1 MKTANWIIKFRWVII
16 IGFILLTALM
26 ATQIPNAEIEPDLKE
41 ALPKHMKSKVNTDK
55 IEEIFG
61 GDDMIMILFET
72 NDVLNKETLT
82 RVKKIS
88 KKLNRVKGVNKVMSL
103 FDLKNIYGQDGAM
116 IVDPAVKRIPKNA
129 QQKEQLRESIINN
142 NIVYGTVVSE
152 DFKYTSIIAKLDSDA
167 KHDSIINVVDSL
179 LIEFPGNEI
188 IHKGGD
194 PYLKY
199 YVQND
204 IAGDMALLIPV
215 ALILMLI
222 MLFVAF
228 RRLRGVLL
236 PFGVVI
242 MSIIFGL
249 GLMPVLGWKLSAV
262 SILMPI
268 MIIAIANDYGIHLV
282 SRYQEMNT
290 SDTKLTIKELAI
302 DGFMHLKK
310 PIIITG
316 ITTIAGMLGL
326 LSHIM
331 IPAKQLGIIAAVSIA
346 YALIL
351 SLIFI
356 PAVLSLLKKSRPV
369 YSTSNHKK
377 NMLDRWLEH
386 IARFVTK
393 KYKTILLGSVIITII
408 SSAGIILLDSDSNMV
423 NFFPK
428 KHPVRISTSIINDNF
443 GGSQNINVLVSGDIK
458 SPDIMKKLDYYESQI
473 INIDGVG
480 NVTSIAKVIREI
492 SKAMNDKGD
501 EFYDAIPDT
510 REAIAQYFELYSM
523 SGDPDDFEQIVDF
536 DYKNAILSVLIN
548 KTSSKN
554 INHIVKEIKILTQN
568 DENVKIIGGA
578 GIINTELESAV
589 VRGQTSSLLIGIV
602 IIALIMMLIF
612 RSVRAGLLSSVPL
625 IFALV
630 LIFGLMGY
638 FAIKLDV
645 AIAMLSSIMIGVGV
659 DYTIHFLWRYKSE
672 RINGLNYKD
681 AVIKTLTTTGKGI
694 IINAVSVIIGFTAL
708 LFSVFMP
715 IKFFGFLI
723 VISIFACLVGA
734 LVIIPALVLIT
745 KPKFLEPKK
754 QYLTI
759 KIKEKI
765 K

>member
-1 MKTANWIIKFRWVII
+1 MKTANWIIKLRWPII

-26 ATQIPNAEIEPDLKE
+26 AIQIPNAEIEPDLKE

-61 GDDMIMILFET
+61 GNDMIMVLFET
-72 NDVLNKETLT
+72 DDVLNKETLT

-88 KKLNRVKGVNKVMSL
+88 KKLNRVKGVDKVLSL

-116 IVDPAVKRIPKNA
+116 IVDPAVKRIPKSDK
-129 QQKEQLRESIINN
+129 QKEQLRESIINN
-142 NIVYGTVVSE
+142 EMVYETVVSE

-179 LIEFPGNEI
+179 LTEFPGNEI

-222 MLFVAF
+222 MLFIAF
-228 RRLRGVLL
+228 RRIRGVLL
-236 PFGVVI
+236 PFAVVI
-242 MSIIFGL
+242 MSIVFGL

-356 PAVLSLLKKSRPV
+356 PAVLSLLKKSKPV
-369 YSTSNHKK
+369 YSTTNHKK
-377 NMLDRWLEH
+377 NMFDRWLEH
-386 IARFVTK
+386 IARFVTQ
-393 KYKTILLGSVIITII
+393 KYKAILLGSVIITVI
-408 SSAGIILLDSDSNMV
+408 SSTGIILLDSDSNMV
-423 NFFPK
+423 NFFPQ
-428 KHPVRISTSIINDNF
+428 KHPVKISTNIINDNF
-443 GGSQNINVLVSGDIK
+443 GGSQNINVLISGDIK
-458 SPDIMKKLDYYESQI
+458 SPDVMKKMDYYESQI

-492 SKAMNDKGD
+492 SKAMNDEGD
-501 EFYDAIPDT
+501 KFYDAIPDT

-554 INHIVKEIKILTQN
+554 IKHIVKEIKILTQN

-589 VRGQTSSLLIGIV
+589 VGGQTSSLLIGIV
-602 IIALIMMLIF
+602 VIALIMMIIF

-694 IINAVSVIIGFTAL
+694 IINALSVIIGFTAL

-734 LVIIPALVLIT
+734 LIIIPAMVLII
-745 KPKFLEPKK
+745 KPKFLEPK
-754 QYLTI
+754 TNNI
-759 KIKEKI
+759 
-765 K
+765 

>member
-26 ATQIPNAEIEPDLKE
+26 AIQMPNAKIEPDLKE
-41 ALPKHMKSKVNTDK
+41 ALPKHMKSKVNTDR

-61 GDDMIMILFET
+61 GDDMLMILFET
-72 NDVLNKETLT
+72 KDVLNKKTLA
-82 RVKKIS
+82 RIKKIS
-88 KKLNRVKGVNKVMSL
+88 KKLNRIKGVDKVMSL
-103 FDLKNIYGQDGAM
+103 FDLKNIYGEDGAM

-129 QQKEQLRESIINN
+129 QQKEQLRQSIINN
-142 NIVYGTVVSE
+142 DMVYGTVVSE
-152 DFKYTSIIAKLDSDA
+152 DFKYTSIITKLDSDA

-179 LIEFPGNEI
+179 LTKFPGNEI

-204 IAGDMALLIPV
+204 IAGDMVLLIPV

-222 MLFVAF
+222 MLFIAF
-228 RRLRGVLL
+228 RRIRGVLL

-290 SDTKLTIKELAI
+290 FDTKLTVRELAI
-302 DGFMHLKK
+302 DGFIHLKK

-356 PAVLSLLKKSRPV
+356 PAVLSLLKKSKPV
-369 YSTSNHKK
+369 YSIGNDKK

-386 IARFVTK
+386 IARFVTQ
-393 KYKTILLGSVIITII
+393 KYKAILLGSVIITII
-408 SSAGIILLDSDSNMV
+408 SSTGIFLLDSDSNMV

-428 KHPVRISTSIINDNF
+428 KHPVRISTNIINDNF
-443 GGSQNINVLVSGDIK
+443 GGSQNINVLISGDIK

-480 NVTSIAKVIREI
+480 NVTSIAKVIREM
-492 SKAMNDKGD
+492 SKAMNDKG
-501 EFYDAIPDT
+501 EKFYDAIPDT

-548 KTSSKN
+548 KTSNKN
-554 INHIVKEIKILTQN
+554 INHIVKEIKNLTQN

-578 GIINTELESAV
+578 GIINTELQSTITT
-589 VRGQTSSLLIGIV
+589 GQISSLLIGIV
-602 IIALIMMLIF
+602 VIALIMMLIF

-672 RINGLNYKD
+672 RINGLKYKD

-694 IINAVSVIIGFTAL
+694 IINAFSVIIGFTAL

-734 LVIIPALVLIT
+734 LIIIPAIVLTI
-745 KPKFLEPKK
+745 KPKFLEP
-754 QYLTI
+754 QNQQ
-759 KIKEKI
+759 
-765 K
+765 